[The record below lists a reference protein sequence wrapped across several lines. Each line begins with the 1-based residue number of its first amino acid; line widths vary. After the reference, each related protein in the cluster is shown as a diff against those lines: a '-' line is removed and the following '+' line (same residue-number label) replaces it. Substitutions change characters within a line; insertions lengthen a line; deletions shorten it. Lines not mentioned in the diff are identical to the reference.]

1 MLHFVVFCVV
11 TKFLSS
17 KMSWRLAKI
26 EFKRLLDKPYS
37 LGMNHHF
44 ERILGYSAETTHVV
58 DKICMLYIYS

>member
-1 MLHFVVFCVV
+1 
-11 TKFLSS
+11 
-17 KMSWRLAKI
+17 MSWRLAKI
-26 EFKRLLDKPYS
+26 EFKRLLDKLYS